1 MLIYMFF
8 KSEFLIKYM
17 SKFYQV
23 SLISLVLILLV
34 SACVGS
40 VKKTTHFSTKVPE
53 GYEVRELPSKDAEK
67 LLPVVESGLSMR
79 WGNILYNNSE
89 VGVEIS
95 LSCIDVDTCSKSF
108 FRAWGYEPTSLN
120 VTEKTIKID
129 SDEIIESNISDT
141 MYCYYAGYSPLPKS
155 DPRRKEIQFFFVCA
169 KKEHKEIA
177 LSIIRDLLVK
187 S

>member
-1 MLIYMFF
+1 M
-8 KSEFLIKYM
+8 KRKYWIIGI
-17 SKFYQV
+17 V
-23 SLISLVLILLV
+23 IIILV
-34 SACVGS
+34 SGCTSGTI
-40 VKKTTHFSTKVPE
+40 KKTTHFSTKVPE

-108 FRAWGYEPTSLN
+108 FRAWGYEPKGLN

-129 SDEIIESNISDT
+129 SDDVTESNISDT

-169 KKEHKEIA
+169 KKEHKEIG
-177 LSIIRDLLVK
+177 LSIIKDLLIK